1 MDMAAQAVAMA
12 GMVRSWCI
20 WMDIALRAKGHARL
34 RFRSIVPTVADCS
47 TSLWNSTNPKD
58 SPRHHR
64 LQTLR
69 NNPFSFNRGP
79 EHWRALPGP
88 NGTIE
93 LDAKFDASDVD
104 FKVTFDNP
112 DYVYEDV
119 QPIMALNG
127 T

>member
-79 EHWRALPGP
+79 EHWRALLGL
-88 NGTIE
+88 NGYIE
-93 LDAKFDASDVD
+93 LDARIHAGHVSF
-104 FKVTFDNP
+104 TFEFETP
-112 DYVYEDV
+112 ATTS
-119 QPIMALNG
+119 M
-127 T
+127 TTM